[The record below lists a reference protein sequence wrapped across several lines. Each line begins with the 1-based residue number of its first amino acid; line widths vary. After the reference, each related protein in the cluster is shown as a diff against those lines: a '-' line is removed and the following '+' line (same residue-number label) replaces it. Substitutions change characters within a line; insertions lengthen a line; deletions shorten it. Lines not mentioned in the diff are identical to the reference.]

1 MVHFL
6 LHLGAL
12 AAINWTDSEGS
23 TALHYAALH
32 CDPEYVEVTVP
43 PLASVTLIDLSS
55 QYLLICGANISIR
68 NRRNRLPIEE
78 AKVSPIDSYPLL
90 ICLRRADGGRWLQS
104 SARLAIA
111 QECESIKSPIWRAK

>member
-1 MVHFL
+1 VARGAAGQHQSLDQPEPEDASDDRRRKVFVISDPTKLTHFCRGHGEMVHFL

-43 PLASVTLIDLSS
+43 PLASVT
-55 QYLLICGANISIR
+55 AH
-68 NRRNRLPIEE
+68 
-78 AKVSPIDSYPLL
+78 
-90 ICLRRADGGRWLQS
+90 
-104 SARLAIA
+104 
-111 QECESIKSPIWRAK
+111 